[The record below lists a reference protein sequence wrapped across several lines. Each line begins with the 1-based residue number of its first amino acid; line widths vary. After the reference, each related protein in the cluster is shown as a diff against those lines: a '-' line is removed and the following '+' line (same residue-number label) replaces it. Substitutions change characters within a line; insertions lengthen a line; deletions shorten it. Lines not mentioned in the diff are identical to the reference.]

1 MNKYRREAGVL
12 LHPTSL
18 PSDWGVG
25 DMGENAFAFVD
36 KLKDARVHLW
46 QILPLGPAGAGDS
59 PYAARST
66 FAGNEILIDVVS
78 LYKEGYLEVEDIVG
92 KKVESER
99 VDYVKARELK
109 FPLLEKAARKFLE
122 KSNRSYTAF
131 KKKNSWWVEDYALFQ
146 VLCSVYGDSR
156 WFRKWPKA
164 LKVREE
170 KALEEARK
178 KYRNEIELWI
188 VYQYFF
194 HTQWSKLKKYANESG
209 IRIIGDIP
217 IFVASD
223 SVDAWVNTKLFKMDE
238 KFNQKVSSGVPPD
251 AFSSTGQLWGNPV
264 YDWAEHER
272 TGYKWWVDRL
282 RETLKLVDIVRVD
295 HFRGFAAC
303 WEVPA
308 RHKTAMRGKW
318 VPGPGQK
325 LLDAFK
331 SALGEDL
338 PLIAEDLGVITP
350 DVELLRD
357 SNDLPGMKIL
367 QFAFSS
373 WGGQLDTS
381 NYYLPHNIDEN
392 SVVYTGTHDN
402 NTNRGWFESLDGG
415 TQDVVRRYLE
425 CDDSAVC
432 YKMVRAALMCR
443 SKWAICPMQDVLGLD
458 GSARMNVPSTCGT
471 SNWSWKM
478 SRDMLESKD
487 NMIGF
492 TNNILLSGRA

>member
-18 PSDWGVG
+18 PSSWAVG
-25 DMGENAFAFVD
+25 DLGDSAFAFVD
-36 KLKDARVHLW
+36 KLKDAKVHLW

-78 LYKEGYLEVEDIVG
+78 LYRDGLLDLEDIEG
-92 KKVESER
+92 KGAECER
-99 VDYVKARELK
+99 VDYVLARKLK
-109 FPLLEKAARKFLE
+109 FPLFEKAAARFLE
-122 KSNRSYTAF
+122 KPSRGYSTF
-131 KKKNSWWVEDYALFQ
+131 KRKNGWWVEDYALFQ
-146 VLCSVYGDSR
+146 VLCSVHGDSR

-164 LKVREE
+164 LKFREE
-170 KALEEARK
+170 KALDEARR
-178 KYRNEIELWI
+178 KYRREIELWI

-194 HTQWSKLKKYANESG
+194 HTQWSKLKKYANENG

-238 KFNQKVSSGVPPD
+238 RCNQKVSSGVPPD
-251 AFSSTGQLWGNPV
+251 AFSATGQLWGNPV

-272 TGYKWWVDRL
+272 TGFSWWVSRL
-282 RETLKLVDIVRVD
+282 KETLKLVDIVRVD
-295 HFRGFAAC
+295 HFRGFSAC

-308 RHKTAMRGKW
+308 RHRTAMRGRW

-325 LLDAFK
+325 LIDAFRNE
-331 SALGEDL
+331 LGKEL

-350 DVELLRD
+350 DVEMLRD

-367 QFAFSS
+367 QFAFSA
-373 WGGQLDTS
+373 WGGTLDTS

-402 NTNRGWFESLDGG
+402 NTNRGWFDSLDDG
-415 TQDVVRRYLE
+415 TRDVVRRYLE

-443 SKWAICPMQDVLGLD
+443 SRWAICPMQDVLGLD
-458 GSARMNVPSTCGT
+458 GSARMNVPSTCGS
-471 SNWSWKM
+471 SNWSWRM
-478 SRDMLESKD
+478 SREMLESRE

>member
-1 MNKYRREAGVL
+1 MNKHRREAGVL

-18 PSDWGVG
+18 PSEWGVG
-25 DMGENAFAFVD
+25 DLGENAFAFVD
-36 KLKDARVHLW
+36 KLKKASVHLW

-78 LYKEGYLEVEDIVG
+78 LYKDGFLELEDILG
-92 KKVESER
+92 KHVDAER

-109 FPLLEKAARKFLE
+109 LPLLEKAARKFLADPPKE
-122 KSNRSYTAF
+122 YTSF
-131 KKKNSWWVEDYALFQ
+131 KRRNGWWVKDYALFQ

-156 WFRKWPKA
+156 WFKKWPNEM
-164 LKVREE
+164 KVRDE
-170 KALEEARK
+170 KAIRAAEK
-178 KYRNEIELWI
+178 KYASEIELWI

-194 HTQWSKLKKYANESG
+194 RTQWLKLKKHANESG

-251 AFSSTGQLWGNPV
+251 AFSATGQLWGNPV

-272 TGYKWWVDRL
+272 SGYEWWVSRL

-308 RHKTAMRGKW
+308 RHRTAMRGKW
-318 VPGPGQK
+318 VEGPGQK
-325 LLDAFK
+325 LIDAFK
-331 SALGEDL
+331 KALGDDL

-367 QFAFSS
+367 QFAFSA
-373 WGGQLDTS
+373 WDGRLDTS

-415 TQDVVRRYLE
+415 TKDAVRRYLE
-425 CDDSAVC
+425 CDDDAVC

-443 SKWAICPMQDVLGLD
+443 SRWAICPMQDVLGL
-458 GSARMNVPSTCGT
+458 GAEARMNVPSTCGT

-478 SRDMLESKD
+478 SQEMLD
-487 NMIGF
+487 DGNNMIGF